1 MRPAL
6 GTPAWIDYELTGPTR
21 LSSAA
26 VYWFDDRRFCRLPR
40 SWRLLYKD
48 GDEWRAVNNLGAY
61 DIAKDAFN
69 AVRFETVT
77 TTAVRL
83 EVEPVTTHYAAG
95 EIGPPEAMFIAEAI
109 DWREFGLLEWR
120 IA

>member
-1 MRPAL
+1 MR
-6 GTPAWIDYELTGPTR
+6 
-21 LSSAA
+21 
-26 VYWFDDRRFCRLPR
+26 FDP
-40 SWRLLYKD
+40 
-48 GDEWRAVNNLGAY
+48 VM
-61 DIAKDAFN
+61 
-69 AVRFETVT
+69 

-95 EIGPPEAMFIAEAI
+95 EIGPPDAMFIAEAI